1 MKPCPWPS
9 LIRFSLSL
17 LPLPASEAILRTGRT
32 ACHANRPFVGH
43 SSVAVSACMAAFALD
58 ARRIPRHSA
67 ASAPAPGVNRTPLI
81 VGGKAAITLFSHRF
95 FKIDYIIVQRS
106 LQAHY
111 GLRPQCR
118 PRLSARILWA
128 VFDIGSRSSL
138 WICAFG
144 SIAKASAADLDPL
157 RSFFNQTRVILL
169 EAASKNPASA
179 TFDES
184 GMRQRIVFQGPH

>member
-9 LIRFSLSL
+9 LIRSSLSL

-32 ACHANRPFVGH
+32 ACHADRPSVGH

-58 ARRIPRHSA
+58 ARLIPRHSA

-118 PRLSARILWA
+118 PRLSAYIFGPYSTSA
-128 VFDIGSRSSL
+128 PAFP
-138 WICAFG
+138 FG
-144 SIAKASAADLDPL
+144 SVP
-157 RSFFNQTRVILL
+157 L
-169 EAASKNPASA
+169 EASPRQARPTLTPFDHSSIRPALSRL
-179 TFDES
+179 
-184 GMRQRIVFQGPH
+184 RQLRKTLHLQPLMSQVCGKG